1 LARLNTAAPPLAP
14 VQVVADTALE
24 AAGRIEIVLPGERRV
39 HVIGC
44 VERQMLAEVLAV
56 LATSAPAAEASG
68 C

>member
-1 LARLNTAAPPLAP
+1 